1 MIEAFE
7 EAFRELERAMDDVAT
22 ATIRANNVEFP
33 PVEITTA
40 ASPEPDPG
48 RTGDDLADLRRWA
61 VDPVAR
67 DAELWRRGDEAV
79 DAELEA
85 MGATVSQTRL
95 DEIVVDVRVY
105 LAEQLRQ
112 FGDPGQ

>member
-1 MIEAFE
+1 M
-7 EAFRELERAMDDVAT
+7 
-22 ATIRANNVEFP
+22 
-33 PVEITTA
+33 EITTA

-67 DAELWRRGDEAV
+67 DAELWRRVDEAV